1 MDLAEVRGMALQD
14 PRTWFS
20 SLEAE
25 KQSSWLDRLV
35 AQGPWVVS
43 WWGIGAEKGLPPQ
56 MGEWPGPEQV
66 AKLRLPWRLDVVE
79 VSVRMGSRK
88 GLLWS
93 SPWPK
98 WRWVTVRDSR
108 GFSAGS
114 WGSPLSF
121 WTSRDYIGMRFRGFL
136 MF

>member
-1 MDLAEVRGMALQD
+1 MALAEMRGMAIQD

-20 SLEAE
+20 SLVVE
-25 KQSSWLDRLV
+25 KQGSWPDRLV
-35 AQGPWVVS
+35 AQGPWVAS
-43 WWGIGAEKGLPPQ
+43 WWGIDDEKELPPQ

-79 VSVRMGSRK
+79 VSVRMGRRN

-98 WRWVTVRDSR
+98 WR
-108 GFSAGS
+108 
-114 WGSPLSF
+114 
-121 WTSRDYIGMRFRGFL
+121 
-136 MF
+136 